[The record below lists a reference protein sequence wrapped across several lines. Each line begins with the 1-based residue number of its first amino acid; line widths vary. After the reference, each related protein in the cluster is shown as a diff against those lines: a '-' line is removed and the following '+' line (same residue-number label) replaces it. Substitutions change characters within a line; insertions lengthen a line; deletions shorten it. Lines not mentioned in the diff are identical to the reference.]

1 MWTSSIKQ
9 DMQGDIAHSGRNP
22 CLLHRGHLLYYTPW
36 CSIHSMKGK
45 FGKSPE
51 GFTYRLNVRVPPLWA
66 ANLKAIAMMQGKA
79 PGELIVEEMPH
90 ITKGLK

>member
-1 MWTSSIKQ
+1 
-9 DMQGDIAHSGRNP
+9 
-22 CLLHRGHLLYYTPW
+22 
-36 CSIHSMKGK
+36 MKGK